1 VKKCTVQFSKWDYI
15 YNVTT
20 SCDKKMQRYQILQ
33 EELKRALSD
42 LGSAFIN
49 GKEDKVSEI
58 SGLIRAI
65 ELQINILA
73 EDLNLVK
80 Q

>member
-1 VKKCTVQFSKWDYI
+1 
-15 YNVTT
+15 
-20 SCDKKMQRYQILQ
+20 MQRYQILQ